1 MIVSSSLRAAG
12 TTSVVTEDVV
22 GILSRLMLLPSSDDT
37 RKLSDYAVTNVLYFK
52 KDILSTAS
60 SLLRGAAGLAF
71 SDVQPHVLYCDSL
84 ASGLV
89 VSQPELINEEGIVG
103 YHTVVTST
111 LAADIPVVDD
121 GLIYGMGLLLGGNTD
136 NHSANSQP
144 ANPSFYYGA
153 GTYDDMR
160 NYLFVV
166 TLFSADSPISKEADK
181 VLTQSWDVHYICE
194 L

>member
-1 MIVSSSLRAAG
+1 M
-12 TTSVVTEDVV
+12 
-22 GILSRLMLLPSSDDT
+22 
-37 RKLSDYAVTNVLYFK
+37 SDYAVTNVLYFK

-60 SLLRGAAGLAF
+60 SLLRGAAGLTF

-103 YHTVVTST
+103 CHTVVTST

-160 NYLFVV
+160 NYLLLLHCFRRI
-166 TLFSADSPISKEADK
+166 LPFRRRRIRF
-181 VLTQSWDVHYICE
+181 
-194 L
+194 